1 MTTTTQPTR
10 RSITAENHEWW
21 LMGLM
26 DGQLSEAERS
36 EAEALL
42 AAHPE
47 WRDELEELAN
57 PALRITPQAATL
69 PGRDRLLKAV
79 PLWPRRAVAAAAAAV
94 VLAGGALLWPHG
106 SEGAQVAMT
115 HTEATVPATSA
126 DTAAEPSP
134 NTAAVPSAN
143 TAAASA
149 QPEESPNIIKESPA
163 VAPVRHPQSPQSPR
177 QAADEPQTAAPQP
190 DPTPMQ
196 GSGLAEATPDAP
208 VAPDEGTAPEPLL
221 PPDAGTRGAR
231 TVAVV
236 GVTVDD
242 ARLALTLW
250 EQIYGE
256 RPSVAQEL

>member
-47 WRDELEELAN
+47 WRDELEELAD
-57 PALRITPQAATL
+57 PALRVTPQAATL
-69 PGRDRLLKAV
+69 PGRDRLLRAA

-106 SEGAQVAMT
+106 GESAKVAMT
-115 HTEATVPATSA
+115 HTEATVPATST
-126 DTAAEPSP
+126 DTEAAPSD
-134 NTAAVPSAN
+134 N

-149 QPEESPNIIKESPA
+149 QPEEDHNIIIEPPA

-190 DPTPMQ
+190 EPVPMQ
-196 GSGLAEATPDAP
+196 GSGLAEATPDTPVAP

-242 ARLALTLW
+242 ARLASTLW